1 MAVGSRAQV
10 FHGTADRTSG
20 GLKKS
25 DLKMKDGRIISKAAS
40 KASAGN
46 PWVKAVAK
54 ARKQMAK
61 GSVADKKAS
70 KEMLVGALLA
80 NKARKLMK

>member
-10 FHGTADRTSG
+10 FHGTADHTSG

-46 PWVKAVAK
+46 PWVKAVAR
-54 ARKQMAK
+54 ARKQLAK
-61 GSVADKKAS
+61 GSASEKKAS
-70 KEMLVGALLA
+70 KEMLVKGKLA
-80 NKARKLMK
+80 TAARKIMK